1 MHLTARHLDA
11 GASGASFI
19 RYALLI
25 QYGHHVAGILWI
37 EPTVEQHEI
46 GTTGEKHH
54 DRQRD
59 GNNEAGG
66 RHGEFLVHA

>member
-1 MHLTARHLDA
+1 MAAGHLDA
-11 GASGASFI
+11 GATGASFI

-25 QYGHHVAGILWI
+25 QYGHHVARILRI

-46 GTTGEKHH
+46 GATGEKHH

-59 GNNEAGG
+59 GHNEAGG